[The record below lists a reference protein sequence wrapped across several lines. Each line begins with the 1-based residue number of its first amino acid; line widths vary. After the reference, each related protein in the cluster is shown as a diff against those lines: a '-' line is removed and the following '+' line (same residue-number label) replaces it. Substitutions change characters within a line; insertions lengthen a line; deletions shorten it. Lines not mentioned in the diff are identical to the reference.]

1 MMIMTIREDATTER
15 WIVSFF
21 GLDGS
26 MRAFYSAL
34 C

>member
-1 MMIMTIREDATTER
+1 MIIMTIREDATTER

-21 GLDGS
+21 GLDRS
-26 MRAFYSAL
+26 MRAFCSAL